1 MDVNVVLTVSLAIIA
16 LINGIVL
23 WILSDIVKRM
33 RESKQDFTAKIDRVV
48 QFYQDQRSEDRRFM
62 EAICQTANNTALKV
76 KELEVIYK
84 IVPYLKDNN
93 K

>member
-1 MDVNVVLTVSLAIIA
+1 MEMNWVLTLALAIIGM
-16 LINGIVL
+16 INGFIL

-48 QFYQDQRSEDRRFM
+48 QFYQDQRSEDRRYM
-62 EAICQTANNTALKV
+62 ENVCQTANDTAIRL

-84 IVPYLKDNN
+84 LVPYLKE